1 MGFNVKPLLGV
12 LGVFIGCC
20 SNVIFLE
27 LMVK

>member
-1 MGFNVKPLLGV
+1 MGLNLKPLLAV
-12 LGVFIGCC
+12 IGVFVGCC